1 MADATSVGSTDFS
14 LSAFLLVREPV
25 SKSKPKSHRL
35 KSVLLFV
42 ATLLLGVPS
51 FAQQS
56 ALPRVRVIT
65 LNRPLPVVIAQSHG
79 IFARYGID
87 VDIVVVPSSEA
98 LRTGLAAGK
107 AEVAFTAADN
117 DVAMV
122 KLANAD
128 VVIVMGGESSLNE
141 LIVQPGIKAP
151 AELRGRR
158 VLVDA
163 PNTAYAMQLK
173 KVLLMNGLQTG
184 KDYEMKPVGSTAFRL
199 NAMKEDKDNAAA
211 VMNPPFT
218 ILAKHA
224 GLLSLGSM
232 TKLLGK
238 DQDRAVF
245 AMRAWA
251 KDNADLLERYLAG
264 HIEGQ
269 RWLVAP
275 EHKQEVVELVMK
287 ESNLTEPLA
296 KEWYD
301 VEILHGGYAKDARFD
316 VAGFKKTLELRA
328 EIEEGKKGGAES
340 AGKYYDLSY
349 YRKALAKI
357 K

>member
-1 MADATSVGSTDFS
+1 MADATSLGSIDFS
-14 LSAFLLVREPV
+14 LCAYLRVRALISDSNSRPN
-25 SKSKPKSHRL
+25 SKPKSHRL
-35 KSVLLFV
+35 PIVTLRVKRSVLLAGV
-42 ATLLLGVPS
+42 AALLLCVPS
-51 FAQQS
+51 YAQQS
-56 ALPRVRVIT
+56 ALPKIRVIT

-79 IFARYGID
+79 VFAKYGID
-87 VDIVVVPSSEA
+87 VDIVVVPSSEV
-98 LRTGLAAGK
+98 LRTGLAAGR
-107 AEVAFTAADN
+107 ADVAFTAVDN

-128 VVIVMGGESSLNE
+128 VVILMGGESSLNE
-141 LIVQPGIKAP
+141 LIVQPGIKSP
-151 AELRGRR
+151 AELRRQR

-173 KVLLMNGLQTG
+173 KVLLMHGLETG

-224 GLLSLGSM
+224 GLVSLGSM

-251 KDNADLLERYLAG
+251 TDNADLLERYLAG

-287 ESNLTEPLA
+287 ESNLAEPLA

-328 EIEEGKKGGAES
+328 EIEEGN
-340 AGKYYDLSY
+340 
-349 YRKALAKI
+349 
-357 K
+357 